1 MHWFDRVFYAA
12 LPRLSFFS
20 DGWGDDAILDSV
32 TMAELPTLP
41 PAEIDVALKP
51 ERGWLGTRFLDGTF
65 ESPEHRLPP
74 PVRRARFRLLLPQA
88 EPTAVCVQL
97 APSGDEG
104 FALRTLLAA
113 PLLGRGVAALMLETA
128 YYGRRRAPEQRR
140 ASLARVSDLVLQ
152 SVATVQE
159 TRALLAWLRR
169 RGHRRIGVAG
179 YSMGGSMAAMAGASL
194 SFPVALVP
202 MAAAATPGTLFCNG
216 LLARHVDW
224 SGFQRRGRRRGG
236 TRDAL
241 YRYLCRFDVTLLPRP
256 PAPEAA
262 IVVATEQDG
271 VVAPS
276 DMRAIAAH
284 WRSAELRWVRA
295 GHMSTLFLHQRVL
308 RRAIADAFERLAAT
322 PPPTAPV
329 DRAGRGCGLAP
340 RA

>member
-1 MHWFDRVFYAA
+1 
-12 LPRLSFFS
+12 L
-20 DGWGDDAILDSV
+20 GDDAILDSV

-41 PAEIDVALKP
+41 PAEIDVALEP

-74 PVRRARFRLLLPQA
+74 PVRRARFRLLLPQG
-88 EPTAVCVQL
+88 EPT
-97 APSGDEG
+97 
-104 FALRTLLAA
+104 
-113 PLLGRGVAALMLETA
+113 
-128 YYGRRRAPEQRR
+128 
-140 ASLARVSDLVLQ
+140 
-152 SVATVQE
+152 
-159 TRALLAWLRR
+159 
-169 RGHRRIGVAG
+169 
-179 YSMGGSMAAMAGASL
+179 GASL

-202 MAAAATPGTLFCNG
+202 MAAAATPGTLFCDG
-216 LLARHVDW
+216 LLALHVDW

-271 VVAPS
+271 VIAPS

-284 WRSAELRWVRA
+284 WRSPELRWVRA

-322 PPPTAPV
+322 PPPAAPV
-329 DRAGRGCGLAP
+329 DRAGRGCGCGGGLATP
-340 RA
+340 A